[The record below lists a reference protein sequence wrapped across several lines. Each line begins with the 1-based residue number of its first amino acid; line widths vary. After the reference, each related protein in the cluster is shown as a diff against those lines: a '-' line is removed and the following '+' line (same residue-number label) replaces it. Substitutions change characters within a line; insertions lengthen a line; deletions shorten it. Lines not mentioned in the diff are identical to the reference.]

1 MCRRRS
7 FPPKGRESRNIGQLI
22 PMRERATAH
31 TRTAASVS
39 KKLRPFG
46 ADARGVAGIE
56 FGITGLLLVVGLLN
70 AVDVGYYAYKR
81 MEVEN
86 AAEVGGQAAWKTCN
100 NLTTTMLPATV
111 NCPTLNATITT
122 AIQSTTLGTAVS
134 LASGYPAENYYCVNA
149 SNALILQGPVSS
161 PPTTCSTG
169 IAPGDYIQVQVTY
182 PYQALFAFSVMS
194 ALKVTSITKTSW
206 MRMG

>member
-1 MCRRRS
+1 M
-7 FPPKGRESRNIGQLI
+7 
-22 PMRERATAH
+22 T
-31 TRTAASVS
+31 ASVS
-39 KKLRPFG
+39 GKLRLFV
-46 ADARGVAGIE
+46 AAARGVAGIE
-56 FGITGLLLVVGLLN
+56 FAIIGPLLALGLVN
-70 AVDVGYYAYKR
+70 AVDVGYYAYQG
-81 MEVEN
+81 MEVWN
-86 AAEVGGQAAWKTCN
+86 AAEVGAQAARNTCN
-100 NLTTTMLPATV
+100 DVPPNYKGTTNLPATQ
-111 NCPTLNATITT
+111 NCPVLNATITT

-161 PPTTCSTG
+161 PPTTCSTSV
-169 IAPGDYIQVQVTY
+169 APGDYIQVQVTY